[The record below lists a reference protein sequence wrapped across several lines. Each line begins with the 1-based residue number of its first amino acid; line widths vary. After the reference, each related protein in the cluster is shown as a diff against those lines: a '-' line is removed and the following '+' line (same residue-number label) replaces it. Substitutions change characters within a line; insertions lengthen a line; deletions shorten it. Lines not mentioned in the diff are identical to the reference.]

1 LIINLQAGTVMTL
14 NHLKRKL
21 LSLIFT
27 ALLTNISFAG
37 ETITEVIPLFNRPAS
52 EVIPLISP
60 LLEDTDRVIA
70 DGSNLIVKSAP
81 ERLGE
86 LIMLIDKL
94 DAPLNNLLITV
105 IQSRRATARELNA
118 AARANLK
125 LPRNNQLK
133 PGTGITGHYYQTNDQ
148 NANES
153 TQTIRVLE
161 GNPAHISIGNS
172 YPIQNFQI
180 YNSGYGYGYPAVST
194 ATEFI
199 DATTGFTVTPRL
211 IEQNPSLEKQQVILE
226 ILPWSENVNTN
237 GQIETRNA
245 QSTIKIN
252 LGEWVELAGSDENS
266 RSNINGNR
274 VIIRQTNQNRVHIL
288 VKVDKA
294 D

>member
-1 LIINLQAGTVMTL
+1 M
-14 NHLKRKL
+14 
-21 LSLIFT
+21 
-27 ALLTNISFAG
+27 
-37 ETITEVIPLFNRPAS
+37 TEVIPLFNRPAS

-94 DAPLNNLLITV
+94 DAPLNNLIITV
-105 IQSRRATARELNA
+105 IQSRHATARELNA
-118 AARANLK
+118 AARVNLR

-133 PGTGITGHYYQTNDQ
+133 PSAGITGHYYQTNDQ
-148 NANES
+148 NSNES
-153 TQTIRVLE
+153 TQIIRTLE
-161 GNPAHISIGNS
+161 GNPAHISVGNS
-172 YPIQNFQI
+172 YPIQNVQI
-180 YNSGYGYGYPAVST
+180 YNSGYGYPAVST
-194 ATEFI
+194 TTEFI
-199 DATTGFTVTPRL
+199 DATTGFAVTPRL
-211 IEQNPSLEKQQVILE
+211 IEKNPSLETQQVILDVS
-226 ILPWSENVNTN
+226 PWSENVSTN

-252 LGEWVELAGSDENS
+252 LGEWVELGGSDENS
-266 RSNINGNR
+266 RSSTNGNR
-274 VIIRQTNQNRVHIL
+274 ATIRQTNQNRVHIL

>member
-1 LIINLQAGTVMTL
+1 M
-14 NHLKRKL
+14 KRKL
-21 LSLIFT
+21 LSLIFI

-37 ETITEVIPLFNRPAS
+37 ETMTEVIPLFNRPAS

-70 DGSNLIVKSAP
+70 DGSNLIIKSAP

-148 NANES
+148 NSNES

-161 GNPAHISIGNS
+161 GNPAHISVGNS
-172 YPIQNFQI
+172 YPVQNVQI

-211 IEQNPSLEKQQVILE
+211 IEQNPSLEKQQVILD
-226 ILPWSENVNTN
+226 ISPWSENVNTN

-252 LGEWVELAGSDENS
+252 LGEWVELGGSDENS
-266 RSNINGNR
+266 RSTNGNR
-274 VIIRQTNQNRVHIL
+274 ANIRQTNQNRVHIL

>member
-1 LIINLQAGTVMTL
+1 MALK
-14 NHLKRKL
+14 HLKRKL
-21 LSLIFT
+21 LSLIFI

-37 ETITEVIPLFNRPAS
+37 ETMTEVIPLFNRPAS

-94 DAPLNNLLITV
+94 DAPLNNLIITV
-105 IQSRRATARELNA
+105 IQSRHATARELNA
-118 AARANLK
+118 AARVNLK

-133 PGTGITGHYYQTNDQ
+133 PGAGITGHYYQTNDQ
-148 NANES
+148 NSNES
-153 TQTIRVLE
+153 TQIIRTLE
-161 GNPAHISIGNS
+161 GNPAHISVGNS
-172 YPIQNFQI
+172 YPIQNVQI

-194 ATEFI
+194 TTEFI
-199 DATTGFTVTPRL
+199 DATTGFAVTPRL
-211 IEQNPSLEKQQVILE
+211 IEKNPGLETQQVILE
-226 ILPWSENVNTN
+226 VSPWSENVTTN

-252 LGEWVELAGSDENS
+252 LGEWVELGGSVENS
-266 RSNINGNR
+266 RSSTIGNR
-274 VIIRQTNQNRVHIL
+274 ATLRQTNQNRVHIL

>member
-1 LIINLQAGTVMTL
+1 MALK
-14 NHLKRKL
+14 HLKRKL
-21 LSLIFT
+21 LSLIFI

-37 ETITEVIPLFNRPAS
+37 ETMTEVIPLFNRPAS

-94 DAPLNNLLITV
+94 DAPLNNLIITV
-105 IQSRRATARELNA
+105 IQSRHATARELNA
-118 AARANLK
+118 AARLNLK

-133 PGTGITGHYYQTNDQ
+133 PGAGITGHYYQTNDQ
-148 NANES
+148 NSNES
-153 TQTIRVLE
+153 TQIIRTLE
-161 GNPAHISIGNS
+161 GNPAHISVGNS
-172 YPIQNFQI
+172 YPIQNVQI

-194 ATEFI
+194 TTEFI
-199 DATTGFTVTPRL
+199 DATTGFAVTPRL
-211 IEQNPSLEKQQVILE
+211 IEKNPGLETQQVILE
-226 ILPWSENVNTN
+226 VSPWSENVTTN

-252 LGEWVELAGSDENS
+252 LGEWVELGGSVENS
-266 RSNINGNR
+266 RSSTIGNR
-274 VIIRQTNQNRVHIL
+274 ATLRQTNQNRVHIL